1 MTPHLLDIIER
12 SKSDYT
18 IIAGSEV
25 RELGMEIVRL
35 EKAALLFKPIKG
47 TPRPADIGKTVLFR
61 HPPRSDGFVRYQA
74 SAYQQWMHA
83 PDSYPV
89 EWAELP

>member
-1 MTPHLLDIIER
+1 MKRCPHCGGSGEDPENR
-12 SKSDYT
+12 S
-18 IIAGSEV
+18 AV
-25 RELGMEIVRL
+25 
-35 EKAALLFKPIKG
+35 ALLFKPIKG